1 MNLYGTLFSMEL
13 NHVFLLE
20 HKNTEQHADTKL
32 KTQKEPH
39 GPPIFY
45 LDVADTTTLPRGWS
59 RSASLI

>member
-39 GPPIFY
+39 GPPIY
-45 LDVADTTTLPRGWS
+45 LLRCGRYYHITK
-59 RSASLI
+59 SLE